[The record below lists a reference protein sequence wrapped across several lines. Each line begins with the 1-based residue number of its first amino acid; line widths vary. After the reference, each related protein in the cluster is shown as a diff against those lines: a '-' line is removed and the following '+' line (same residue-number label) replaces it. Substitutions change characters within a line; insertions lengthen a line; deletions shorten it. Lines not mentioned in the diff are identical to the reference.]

1 MANKFRDRLERQHTN
16 DHGRVQNRP
25 KQRGFNVRRVI
36 RRVNTDV
43 DEFMADNANLSNV
56 DFEDV
61 SIEHREYFG

>member
-1 MANKFRDRLERQHTN
+1 MANKFGDRLERQRAN
-16 DHGRVQNRP
+16 DHGGVQNRP